1 MENNI
6 EKIREYA
13 KYSFDEAEKVKQ
25 YAHVDIGNGVKSYE
39 LGIALI
45 ILVSLF
51 LCLILC

>member
-1 MENNI
+1 MEDNI

-13 KYSFDEAEKVKQ
+13 KYSFDEAKKVKQ

-39 LGIALI
+39 FGIGLI